1 MSEVVR
7 RRLAALLEDVPA
19 RRAILP
25 VEEDD
30 VLDVPDGSGDP
41 DRQDRQECLDR
52 QDAASDPPDAGT
64 WLDVGRRV
72 WAFSRGHLV
81 PVAIIVLTGCLWAGY
96 SLVQARTTPVA
107 MAVPSVVATP
117 DPTPTATAT
126 PSVVVHVI
134 GEVRRPGVVSL
145 PEGARVADAI
155 EAAGGL
161 TGSADAAELNLAA
174 VLADGAQVAIGDRRN
189 PQGEVRGSPG
199 GTGGGDGATI
209 NLNTATVE
217 QLDTLPGV
225 GPVTAQKI
233 IAWRE
238 QHQRFSRVEELQEV
252 DGIGPKGFAD
262 IAPHVR
268 V

>member
-7 RRLAALLEDVPA
+7 RRLATLLAEVPA
-19 RRAILP
+19 RRAIAP
-25 VEEDD
+25 VVDD
-30 VLDVPDGSGDP
+30 LDAPHGSSEPASGGP
-41 DRQDRQECLDR
+41 
-52 QDAASDPPDAGT
+52 SDPPVPAAPERAVAS
-64 WLDVGRRV
+64 WLEAGRRIFTR
-72 WAFSRGHLV
+72 AHLV

-107 MAVPSVVATP
+107 MAVPSVIATP
-117 DPTPTATAT
+117 SPSPTVT

-145 PEGARVADAI
+145 PQGARVVDAI

-161 TGSADAAELNLAA
+161 TDAADPAELNLAA
-174 VLADGAQVAIGDRRN
+174 VVADGAQVAIGSRRR
-189 PQGEVRGSPG
+189 PQGELRVGAAQSG
-199 GTGGGDGATI
+199 AGDATI
-209 NLNTATVE
+209 NLNTATAE

-233 IAWRE
+233 IAWRD
-238 QHQRFSRVEELQEV
+238 QHQRFTRVEELQEV
-252 DGIGPKGFAD
+252 DGIGPKSYAD
-262 IAPHVR
+262 LAPHVR